1 MVRYMR
7 YINGISSKMLA
18 KPGEPGEGVKGAG
31 GKEPKEGAER
41 SKIRRVVSREP
52 GGEGGS
58 RGGEIIPE
66 SALLEWRACFQ
77 SCKGM

>member
-1 MVRYMR
+1 MR

-41 SKIRRVVSREP
+41 SKLRRVVSREL
-52 GGEGGS
+52 GG
-58 RGGEIIPE
+58 
-66 SALLEWRACFQ
+66 
-77 SCKGM
+77 